1 MGFWETFVKVW
12 QVRTSMKIQESIDQL
27 VENAKQNDGAES
39 NMDEI
44 RRELHEKN
52 EEWYRL
58 LNHHRDKS
66 NL

>member
-1 MGFWETFVKVW
+1 MI
-12 QVRTSMKIQESIDQL
+12 IQESIDQL
-27 VENAKQNDGAES
+27 VENAKQNAESES

-58 LNHHRDKS
+58 LNHHRDTS